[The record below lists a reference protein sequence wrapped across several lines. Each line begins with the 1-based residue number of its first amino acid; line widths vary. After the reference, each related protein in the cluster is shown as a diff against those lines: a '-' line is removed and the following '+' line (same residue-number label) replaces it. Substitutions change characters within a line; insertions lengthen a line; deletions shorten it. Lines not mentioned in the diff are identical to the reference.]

1 MKKNKILIGVI
12 SIMFGIAITC
22 VANPEIIIFDEP
34 TVGLDPE
41 ERARFKNLIRKLSKT
56 KTIVLSTHILS
67 DVEEVADYIILI
79 KEGCLTKFE
88 KIGGKDNE

>member
-1 MKKNKILIGVI
+1 M
-12 SIMFGIAITC
+12 
-22 VANPEIIIFDEP
+22 
-34 TVGLDPE
+34 GLDPE
-41 ERARFKNLIRKLSKT
+41 VMARFKNLIRKLFKIN
-56 KTIVLSTHILS
+56 TIVLLIHILS

>member
-1 MKKNKILIGVI
+1 MCFPLKPVFTRDKGELPNFI
-12 SIMFGIAITC
+12 
-22 VANPEIIIFDEP
+22 DEP

>member
-1 MKKNKILIGVI
+1 MTSRQWDLIRKKGQDL
-12 SIMFGIAITC
+12 
-22 VANPEIIIFDEP
+22 
-34 TVGLDPE
+34 
-41 ERARFKNLIRKLSKT
+41 KNLIRKLSKT